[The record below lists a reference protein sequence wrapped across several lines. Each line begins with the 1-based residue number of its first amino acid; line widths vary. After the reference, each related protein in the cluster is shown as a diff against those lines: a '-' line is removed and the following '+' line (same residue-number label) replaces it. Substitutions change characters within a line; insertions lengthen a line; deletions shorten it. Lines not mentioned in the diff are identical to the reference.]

1 MSKIRVLHSE
11 TDISARIDIL
21 AQQINDRFAGK
32 ELTVIGVL
40 KGSFIFLSDL
50 VRKLDGPLR
59 VEFLS
64 CSSYGDEKKSSGEV
78 KLNLDIS
85 LPLEGRDI
93 LIVEDIVDSGLTL
106 QFLKE
111 LLEVRH
117 PNSISTCTLLSKPSC
132 RTVNVEIEYVGFEID
147 NEFVIGYGL
156 DYAQHY
162 RELPYIG
169 VMEEA

>member
-1 MSKIRVLHSE
+1 MSNIRVLHSE
-11 TDISARIDIL
+11 EAIAKRIEEV
-21 AQQINDRFAGK
+21 AAQINKDYEGR
-32 ELTVIGVL
+32 EITVVGVL

-50 VRKLDGPLR
+50 VRKLKGPVR

-85 LPLEGRDI
+85 LPLEERDI
-93 LIVEDIVDSGLTL
+93 LIVEDIVDSGLTIK
-106 QFLKE
+106 FLKE
-111 LLEVRH
+111 LLAVRN
-117 PNSISTCTLLSKPSC
+117 PNSVRVCTLLSKPEC
-132 RTVNVEIEYVGFEID
+132 RTVDVVVDYTGFEIA

-162 RELPYIG
+162 RELPFIG
-169 VMEEA
+169 VLQE

>member
-1 MSKIRVLHSE
+1 MSSIRVLHSE
-11 TDISARIDIL
+11 ADIAARIDAL
-21 AQQINDRFAGK
+21 AKEINQAYSGR
-32 ELTVIGVL
+32 ELTIVGVL
-40 KGSFIFLSDL
+40 KGSFIFLADL
-50 VRKLDGPLR
+50 IRKLEGPLR

-85 LPLEGRDI
+85 LPLEDRDI
-93 LIVEDIVDSGLTL
+93 LIVEDIVDSGLTIK
-106 QFLKE
+106 FLKE
-111 LLEVRH
+111 LLEVRN
-117 PNSISTCTLLSKPSC
+117 PSSVRVCTLLSKPEC
-132 RTVNVEIEYVGFEID
+132 RTVPVEVDYVGFEIA

-169 VMEEA
+169 VLEE